1 MRLSLL
7 ALPIALAGCAS
18 GTIIGS
24 DPGES
29 RHASLLNAPKGTVL
43 AVMPLHSTKE
53 WTAPQTDT
61 EWTLWVSEGWFEVM
75 YACDTLEEDGEVVRI
90 LLREYDTTRNIKVHP
105 GRSYELTC
113 SPDVLG
119 ILRIKDTGAAPNQPL
134 HPDASRTS
142 ALSAG
147 ERRRYE

>member
-1 MRLSLL
+1 
-7 ALPIALAGCAS
+7 
-18 GTIIGS
+18 
-24 DPGES
+24 
-29 RHASLLNAPKGTVL
+29 
-43 AVMPLHSTKE
+43 
-53 WTAPQTDT
+53 
-61 EWTLWVSEGWFEVM
+61 M

-134 HPDASRTS
+134 HPDDSRTS

-147 ERRRYE
+147 ERRR